1 MQLYMDSNKSQK
13 LHDNKSK
20 FLWGSQKNYTSIP
33 FHLGSVTMT
42 HCGNES
48 QGKTLGKSL

>member
-13 LHDNKSK
+13 LHDNTSFCEARKK
-20 FLWGSQKNYTSIP
+20 DYTSIP